1 MNSGH
6 APKAESPRGKGAD
19 RSTFSSS
26 FDTQERKMTQAT
38 TKLVTDLR
46 VLAADAEEL
55 VKLTASQT
63 GEKFAAVR
71 DKLQRSL
78 ADAKPR
84 LVQAQA
90 TITNNAKAAINT
102 GEAYVQENPLAA
114 VGVAVGVGLLI
125 GLLIGRR

>member
-1 MNSGH
+1 
-6 APKAESPRGKGAD
+6 
-19 RSTFSSS
+19 
-26 FDTQERKMTQAT
+26 MTQAT

-78 ADAKPR
+78 ADAKPL

-90 TITNNAKAAINT
+90 TITNNAKAAVNT

>member
-1 MNSGH
+1 
-6 APKAESPRGKGAD
+6 
-19 RSTFSSS
+19 
-26 FDTQERKMTQAT
+26 MTQAT

-84 LVQAQA
+84 LVQAQEQLR
-90 TITNNAKAAINT
+90 TMQRLPLTPAKRTCKKIRW
-102 GEAYVQENPLAA
+102 P
-114 VGVAVGVGLLI
+114 
-125 GLLIGRR
+125 R